1 MPDVKVKPHESCSNV
16 YWIKFDDITERLGTL
31 NLDPGRSVYG
41 EDLIRYDKIEYRVWD
56 PFRSKLAATI
66 LKKANHIPIS
76 QESKVLYLGAASGTT
91 ASHISDIIGSEGELY
106 CVEFSQRAMRELIE
120 NVCSK
125 RDNMF
130 PILADARFP
139 EKYGLITGFVDAI
152 YCDIAQPEQAKILV
166 NNARF
171 YLKKDGGILLVI
183 KSRSIDVTKEPKHII
198 ENEVKILKKNG
209 FLVKD
214 IIRLEPFDKDHAMVI
229 AINRN
234 R

>member
-1 MPDVKVKPHESCSNV
+1 MPDVGVKPHESFSNV
-16 YWIKFDDITERLGTL
+16 YWIKFDDRAERLGTL

-41 EDLIRYDKIEYRVWD
+41 EDLIQHDKKEYRIWD

-66 LKKANHIPIS
+66 LKKANYIPVHQGNKI
-76 QESKVLYLGAASGTT
+76 LYLGAASGTT
-91 ASHISDIIGSEGELY
+91 ASHISDIIGSNGELY

-125 RDNMF
+125 RNNMF

-139 EKYGLITGFVDAI
+139 EKYGLITGLVDTI

-166 NNARF
+166 NNAKF
-171 YLKKDGGILLVI
+171 FLKKNGEILLAI
-183 KSRSIDVTKEPKHII
+183 KSRSIDVTQEPKHII
-198 ENEVKILKKNG
+198 ENEVKVLKKNG

-214 IIRLEPFDKDHAMVI
+214 SIRLEPFDKDHAIVI
-229 AINRN
+229 ATYKNR
-234 R
+234 